1 MYYAFLVKPDFVV
14 FLVSPGTKVTEV
26 RTYVL
31 SFGGDGVNNGKFLWL
46 CPFFSITI
54 QHRLAILITH
64 IDHCRF
70 VSARHVSS
78 DHDFISMVY

>member
-1 MYYAFLVKPDFVV
+1 MYYAFLVKPDLVV
-14 FLVSPGTKVTEV
+14 FLVSPGMKVTEV

-31 SFGGDGVNNGKFLWL
+31 PFGGDGVNNGKFLWL

-54 QHRLAILITH
+54 QQRLAIFI
-64 IDHCRF
+64 F

-78 DHDFISMVY
+78 NHDFISMIS